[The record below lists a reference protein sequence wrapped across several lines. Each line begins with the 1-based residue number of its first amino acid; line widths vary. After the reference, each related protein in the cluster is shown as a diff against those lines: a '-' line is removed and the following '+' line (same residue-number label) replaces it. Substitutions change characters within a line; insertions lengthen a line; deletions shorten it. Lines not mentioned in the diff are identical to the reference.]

1 GVWQVA
7 ADRAERVA
15 RGDGAQSACRVRRAE
30 QGSAAARDRA
40 AQAARED
47 RDAEVAALVA
57 RGFPLGSRLPFRRP
71 PMPATTLAPPDV
83 QQLIE
88 TRRDFHAHP
97 ELAFEETRTSS
108 IVTDRLRALGLTP
121 ATGIGKTGVVAIV
134 EGGKPGKTVLLRADM
149 DALPIQ
155 EENDTPYRS
164 QNPGKMHACGHD
176 CHTSILLGVAKQLVE
191 RKSSLGGRIK
201 LCFQPA
207 EEVGGGANSM
217 IEDGALRDPKP
228 DAAFGLHVW
237 QDLDLGK
244 VGVTAGPM

>member
-1 GVWQVA
+1 DGAARHGHDPARERGVRDRQSGARRFLERGARHRRPRAGQVAAAQDRDRRPYRLPRLGQAEPEAERGARESGARLPAPRVPRAETGAIRGEGVWQVA

-108 IVTDRLRALGLTP
+108 IVTERLRALGLKP

-155 EENDTPYRS
+155 EENDT
-164 QNPGKMHACGHD
+164 
-176 CHTSILLGVAKQLVE
+176 
-191 RKSSLGGRIK
+191 
-201 LCFQPA
+201 
-207 EEVGGGANSM
+207 
-217 IEDGALRDPKP
+217 
-228 DAAFGLHVW
+228 
-237 QDLDLGK
+237 
-244 VGVTAGPM
+244 